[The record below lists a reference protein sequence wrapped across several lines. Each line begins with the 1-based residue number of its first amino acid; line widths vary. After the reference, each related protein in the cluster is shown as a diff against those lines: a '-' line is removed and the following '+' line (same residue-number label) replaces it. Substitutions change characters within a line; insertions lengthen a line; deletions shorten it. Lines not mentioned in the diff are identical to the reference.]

1 MFRSLLLFFAAWLLP
16 MSLYPS
22 HSPHHATLSLI
33 LLPMPLCHSSS
44 SPCHS
49 VSHLPPHATL
59 SLILLPMP
67 LSHLHFLSSSSPCH
81 STPPHATLQERLDQ
95 LDNNF
100 MSLEDEMPGEEL
112 GRDQVEQISD
122 LQTYHHDIQ
131 QYLQTMGLV
140 VGTFQG
146 YLSLAQK
153 IQEVAVLLEDAC
165 VCFGS
170 SHELES
176 RRVAL
181 QVMSL

>member
-1 MFRSLLLFFAAWLLP
+1 MFRSLLLFVAVWLLP
-16 MSLYPS
+16 MSLYLS
-22 HSPHHATLSLI
+22 HP
-33 LLPMPLCHSSS
+33 
-44 SPCHS
+44 
-49 VSHLPPHATL
+49 PPHATL
-59 SLILLPMP
+59 SLILLPTP
-67 LSHLHFLSSSSPCH
+67 LCLSSSFPCHCLHLHFLSSSSPCH
-81 STPPHATLQERLDQ
+81 STPPHATLQEPLDQ

-100 MSLEDEMPGEEL
+100 MSLEDEMQCVPGEEL
-112 GRDQVEQISD
+112 GRDQARQISD

-131 QYLQTMGLV
+131 QHLQTMGLV

-153 IQEVAVLLEDAC
+153 IQEVAILLKDAC

-170 SHELES
+170 SHELEA